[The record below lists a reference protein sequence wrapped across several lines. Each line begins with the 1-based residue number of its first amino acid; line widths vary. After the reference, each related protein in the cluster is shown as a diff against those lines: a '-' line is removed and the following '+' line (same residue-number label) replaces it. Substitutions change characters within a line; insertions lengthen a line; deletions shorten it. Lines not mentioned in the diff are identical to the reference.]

1 MMSDR
6 FRRAARVAAGT
17 CAALMIAATAFAQSG
32 QVRGKVLD
40 DKGQPVAD
48 AKVTFDFKGNITRIT
63 ETKTNRQGAFI
74 QVGLQLGP
82 YEVTVEKGDLKQTLT
97 TKVNSGQTT
106 ELDFTLAPG
115 GNTGAMSADDAKK
128 LAEMRKA
135 LEDKY
140 VAANA
145 LIEAEKYDEGIA
157 ALTALI
163 TETGGCAICEAKI
176 GEALWKKG
184 DEAGAEAA
192 FKKAIAADPK
202 QADAYNALASLY
214 NQQKKFDQ
222 AAVTPC
228 VALVEVAPQH
238 VDHGRQHSHAAHLA
252 FHQDVGVSFGFAD
265 VIFQIDGDRCCQK
278 DARQLLLPG
287 WIHRLKAV
295 ADGQRTLGGCRR
307 FVGMSAQERVH
318 QHPSILSNGSAV
330 DVRRVFV
337 KGPGRAVTPRKAR
350 RHERDPPART
360 SRTR

>member
-222 AAVTPC
+222 AAEMSKKANELGGAATGGASASVVYNQGIIFGNQSKVPEAKAQFEQAIKLDPKMADAHYWLGM
-228 VALVEVAPQH
+228 ALVNE
-238 VDHGRQHSHAAHLA
+238 G
-252 FHQDVGVSFGFAD
+252 
-265 VIFQIDGDRCCQK
+265 K
-278 DARQLLLPG
+278 LPE
-287 WIHRLKAV
+287 AV
-295 ADGQRTLGGCRR
+295 AAFEKYVSLAPTGQYAEQAKGIIK
-307 FVGMSAQERVH
+307 
-318 QHPSILSNGSAV
+318 SI
-330 DVRRVFV
+330 
-337 KGPGRAVTPRKAR
+337 KT
-350 RHERDPPART
+350 
-360 SRTR
+360 